1 MPEPRKLKP
10 KVQAL
15 QRDTAAL
22 LKLLGGDDD
31 DRLRFWEILK
41 GITTPVQLRLVEQ
54 NIDVMQNLVAQVQLS
69 AKGLEKSAKEITA
82 GNVAAKAA
90 GA

>member
-1 MPEPRKLKP
+1 MPDARKLKP

-22 LKLLGGDDD
+22 LKLLGGDDQD
-31 DRLRFWEILK
+31 KLRFWE
-41 GITTPVQLRLVEQ
+41 TPVQLRLVEQ
-54 NIDVMQNLVAQVQLS
+54 HIDVMQGALTQLQTTV
-69 AKGLEKSAKEITA
+69 KGLEKSAKEI
-82 GNVAAKAA
+82 GVGMAA

>member
-1 MPEPRKLKP
+1 MPDARKLKP

-22 LKLLGGDDD
+22 LKLLGGDDQD
-31 DRLRFWEILK
+31 KLRFWEILK

-54 NIDVMQNLVAQVQLS
+54 HIDVMQGALTQLQTTV
-69 AKGLEKSAKEITA
+69 KGLEKSAKEI
-82 GNVAAKAA
+82 GVGMAA

>member
-1 MPEPRKLKP
+1 MPDARKLKP

-22 LKLLGGDDD
+22 LKLLGGDDQD
-31 DRLRFWEILK
+31 KLRFWEILK

-54 NIDVMQNLVAQVQLS
+54 HIDAMQGALTQLQAT
-69 AKGLEKSAKEITA
+69 AKGLEKSAKEI
-82 GNVAAKAA
+82 GVGMAA
-90 GA
+90 GAGA

>member
-1 MPEPRKLKP
+1 MPDARKLKP

-22 LKLLGGDDD
+22 LKLLGGDSDD
-31 DRLRFWEILK
+31 QLRFWEIIK

-54 NIDVMQNLVAQVQLS
+54 HLDVMQGALTQLQTQV
-69 AKGLEKSAKEITA
+69 KTLEKSAKEI
-82 GNVAAKAA
+82 GVGMAA

>member
-1 MPEPRKLKP
+1 MPDARKLKP

-22 LKLLGGDDD
+22 LKLLGGDDQD
-31 DRLRFWEILK
+31 KLRFWEILK

-54 NIDVMQNLVAQVQLS
+54 HIDVMQGALTQLQTS
-69 AKGLEKSAKEITA
+69 VKGLEKSAKEI
-82 GNVAAKAA
+82 GVGMAA